1 MFSIRNLG
9 CNPQTCFFQIDSVLA
24 YFVDNFYNRW
34 RETSNCKN
42 DQQDLQI
49 WNTNEIVFPIPFDI
63 WINYIMH
70 SFVFQFWVS
79 FFCFQSCYFRLIV
92 WFYLFIS
99 VHTLFFYMFYISLSY
114 EFRTFCFPILI
125 TCNDMLLH
133 IQEFKVLLSFWCTWY
148 QWWYKW
154 LQDRMYQHYRHSLWF
169 RSVSSS
175 VFFCWRYRYFVSRIH
190 SAI

>member
-1 MFSIRNLG
+1 MKRNFKLQKLSARSANLKYKWNCLSNTVWYLNKLYHAFFCVSILSFLLLFSELLL
-9 CNPQTCFFQIDSVLA
+9 P
-24 YFVDNFYNRW
+24 
-34 RETSNCKN
+34 SNCM
-42 DQQDLQI
+42 I
-49 WNTNEIVFPIPFDI
+49 
-63 WINYIMH
+63 
-70 SFVFQFWVS
+70 
-79 FFCFQSCYFRLIV
+79 
-92 WFYLFIS
+92 LFIYIS
-99 VHTLFFYMFYISLSY
+99 SHVVFYMFYISLSY

-175 VFFCWRYRYFVSRIH
+175 VFFCWRYRYFVSRTH